1 MSATNRG
8 AIRNER
14 DFYPT
19 PLESFTPLLP
29 FIKGAKAVWEPA
41 SGDGRLVK
49 AMQDFGIDA
58 WGSDLC
64 PQRKEDAQADFF
76 LMDWFSVFE
85 MGKWADCI
93 VTNPPFNIAQDFATH
108 ALKQVSEVFML
119 QRINWLGSQKRKA
132 WWQEHQASA
141 LFVLS
146 KRPSFTDAGIT
157 GKSGTDSCEYAW
169 FYWGK
174 RHRGIFHI

>member
-8 AIRNER
+8 AVRNER

-29 FIKGAKAVWEPA
+29 YIVGTKEVWEPA
-41 SGDGRLVK
+41 SGDGRLVQS
-49 AMQDFGIDA
+49 MQDYGIKA

-64 PQRKEDAQADFF
+64 PQRETDIKADFF
-76 LMDWFSVFE
+76 KMDLMGLFE
-85 MGKWADCI
+85 LDKECSCI
-93 VTNPPFNIAQDFATH
+93 VTNPPFNMAQDFATH
-108 ALKQVSEVFML
+108 ALELTDEVSML

-132 WWQEHQASA
+132 WWQAHQPAA

-146 KRPSFTDAGIT
+146 KRPSFTDAGFT
-157 GKSGTDSCEYAW
+157 GKSGTNSCEYAW
-169 FYWGK
+169 FYWGN
-174 RHRGIFHI
+174 RHRGIFHL

>member
-29 FIKGAKAVWEPA
+29 FIKGAKDVWEPA
-41 SGDGRLVK
+41 SGDGRLVE
-49 AMQDFGIDA
+49 AMRSYGIVS

-64 PQRKEDAQADFF
+64 PQRDCDLQADFF
-76 LMDWFSVFE
+76 QMDWVTLFE
-85 MGKWADCI
+85 MDKKCDCI
-93 VTNPPFNIAQDFATH
+93 VTNPPFNIAQHFASH
-108 ALKQVSEVFML
+108 ALTITPEVFML

-132 WWQEHQASA
+132 WWQAHQPSA

-169 FYWGK
+169 FYWGD
-174 RHRGIFHI
+174 RHKGIFHL